1 MLILASASPR
11 RQQLLEEAGIPF
23 QIEPPDV
30 AEWDAA
36 THPELTPAELVQAN
50 ARRKAQAVAPRHPAL
65 PVLAADTLVC
75 CQGRILGKPPDT
87 SAAAA
92 MLAWLAGRTHEVL
105 TGVALRDPATR
116 TLREHIARTRVTFR
130 PLTPVQISDYLAKVH
145 VLDKA
150 GAYALQDHGFDLVE
164 RLEGSRTN
172 VIGLPMEI
180 IAVWWSENRQASGAG
195 SSLAG

>member
-23 QIEPPDV
+23 QTDPPDI

-36 THPELTPAELVQAN
+36 SHPELTPAELALAN
-50 ARRKAQAVAPRHPAL
+50 ARRKAQAIAPRHPAL

-75 CQGRILGKPPDT
+75 CQGRILGKPADLND
-87 SAAAA
+87 AAA

-105 TGVALRDPATR
+105 TGLVLRDPTTR
-116 TLREHIARTRVTFR
+116 TLHEHVARTHVTFR
-130 PLTPVQISDYLAKVH
+130 PLTPDQIADYLAKVH

-150 GAYALQDHGFDLVE
+150 GAYALQEHGFDLVE

-172 VIGLPMEI
+172 VIGLPIEVVT
-180 IAVWWSENRQASGAG
+180 AWWSSARQASSARSN
-195 SSLAG
+195 SSG